1 MRHDQRLPRWQ
12 IHHSMRSHRSHR
24 SLVRHDGISLASS
37 PARSRDRPSLSTS
50 ASPRA
55 VPVPAAP
62 VRVHSRVRSTR
73 AFRARV
79 FRAFPRRARA
89 RVHRGRRTARER
101 VAYSI
106 GANFSTATDRRRR
119 RARVVASR
127 RIARRTDDSNACAP
141 TRPHDRASSTAVTS
155 RVSKDVFDDA
165 HEPAARRPLFDY
177 LVFAAAREG
186 RGDYILLQMRAKTTT
201 KARPKRWW

>member
-1 MRHDQRLPRWQ
+1 MINAFLAG
-12 IHHSMRSHRSHR
+12 RSIILCVH
-24 SLVRHDGISLASS
+24 IAAI
-37 PARSRDRPSLSTS
+37 ARSFATMEFPSHPRP
-50 ASPRA
+50 
-55 VPVPAAP
+55 
-62 VRVHSRVRSTR
+62 RVREIARHYPQAPRREPSRSPPRPFASIRASESTR

-201 KARPKRWW
+201 KARPKRWS

>member
-1 MRHDQRLPRWQ
+1 MINAFLAG
-12 IHHSMRSHRSHR
+12 RSIILCVH
-24 SLVRHDGISLASS
+24 IAAI
-37 PARSRDRPSLSTS
+37 ARSFATMEFPSHPRPRVREIARHYPHS

-62 VRVHSRVRSTR
+62 VRVHSRVRVHSSVSS
-73 AFRARV
+73 ARLLSRV
-79 FRAFPRRARA
+79 SPTRARA
-89 RVHRGRRTARER
+89 RPPWTPHRARTRRIFHRARTFRRRPIVVVVARASSRR
-101 VAYSI
+101 VASLD
-106 GANFSTATDRRRR
+106 AP
-119 RARVVASR
+119 
-127 RIARRTDDSNACAP
+127 DDSNACAP

>member
-24 SLVRHDGISLASS
+24 SLVRHDGIFLASS

-62 VRVHSRVRSTR
+62 VRVHSRVRVHSS
-73 AFRARV
+73 V
-79 FRAFPRRARA
+79 SRRA
-89 RVHRGRRTARER
+89 T
-101 VAYSI
+101 SPQ
-106 GANFSTATDRRRR
+106 STTLGRRRR
-119 RARVVASR
+119 RARVAASR

>member
-62 VRVHSRVRSTR
+62 VRVHSRVRVHSSVSS
-73 AFRARV
+73 ARLSRV
-79 FRAFPRRARA
+79 SPALA